1 VFLHHCE
8 PTGPREA
15 RPDDGLREAIQPDA
29 AETALPLRLAGM
41 LAVIGGIAV
50 MLLAP
55 RPQALGEVA

>member
-1 VFLHHCE
+1 VFPSHCE

-15 RPDDGLREAIQPDA
+15 RPDDGLREATQPVA
-29 AETALPLRLAGM
+29 AEAACTLRLAGM